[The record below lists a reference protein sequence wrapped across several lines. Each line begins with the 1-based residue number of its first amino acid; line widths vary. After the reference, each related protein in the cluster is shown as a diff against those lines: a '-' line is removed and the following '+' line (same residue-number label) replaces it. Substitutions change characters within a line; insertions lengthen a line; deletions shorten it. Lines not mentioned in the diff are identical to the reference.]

1 VNNFWVSP
9 GYLFGYF
16 CDVEANQLLFLLPE
30 GIFTELALSTNV
42 DKYTKKLQGELVFK
56 LLLHCILSYKDNSL
70 RTMESAYESM
80 AFKLLNGQ
88 AKSEKISFSS
98 ISERLSVIAPAY
110 FEKLYQ
116 LCIEQYG
123 SLLKSPKNGLIRF
136 DSTIVALSGKLLT
149 VGYQIKGGDAEYLKQ
164 LKFTIGFS
172 NLPVA
177 VHFFTE
183 QIYTSEN
190 AALKEAVMS
199 FKPTETSMIR
209 VFDRGITSRNTYDEL
224 TESKIPFISRISL
237 KNKQQA
243 VTENRLKQPVQTD
256 TLTIHSDSWVYLFKS
271 HGVKA
276 KHPVRCIGATGKE
289 TGEELFFVTNIQE
302 LDAEN
307 ITMLYKHRWEIEVF
321 FKFLKQELNF
331 SHLVNRSENGIKV
344 MLYCTMIAAILLLT
358 YKELNGLKGYK
369 IMKQKFI
376 NDLEKSLMKDFVFMC
391 GGDPNKV
398 DTFFK
403 GPPE

>member
-1 VNNFWVSP
+1 MEVS
-9 GYLFGYF
+9 
-16 CDVEANQLLFLLPE
+16 QLLSLLPE
-30 GIFTELALSTNV
+30 NAFSELALSTQV
-42 DKYTKKLQGELVFK
+42 DKYSKKLQGELVFK

-88 AKSEKISFSS
+88 VKSEKISFSS
-98 ISERLSVIAPAY
+98 ISERLSVIESTY

-116 LCIEQYG
+116 LCIEQY
-123 SLLKSPKNGLIRF
+123 SNVLTSPKDALIRF
-136 DSTIVALSGKLLT
+136 DSTIVSLSSKLLT
-149 VGYQIKGGDAEYLKQ
+149 VGYQLKGGDAAHIKQ
-164 LKFTIGFS
+164 LKFTIGYS

-183 QIYTSEN
+183 HIYTSEN
-190 AALKEAVMS
+190 VALKEAVLS
-199 FKPTETSMIR
+199 FKPSETMIR
-209 VFDRGITSRNTYDEL
+209 VFDRGITSRKTYDEF
-224 TESKIPFISRISL
+224 TNSGIPFISRISFKSKRQVVIPNL
-237 KNKQQA
+237 LQ
-243 VTENRLKQPVQTD
+243 QPVQTD
-256 TLTIHSDSWVYLFKS
+256 TLEIYSDSWVYLFS
-271 HGVKA
+271 SSGKA
-276 KHPVRCIGATGKE
+276 KCPVRCIEAARKE
-289 TGEELFFVTNIQE
+289 TGEEIVFITNIKE
-302 LDAEN
+302 LDTAE
-307 ITMLYKHRWEIEVF
+307 ITIFYKYRWDIEVF
-321 FKFLKQELNF
+321 FKFIKQELNF

-376 NDLEKSLMKDFVFMC
+376 DNLEKSLMKDFVILC

-398 DTFFK
+398 DTYLK

>member
-1 VNNFWVSP
+1 VEVS
-9 GYLFGYF
+9 
-16 CDVEANQLLFLLPE
+16 QLLSLLPE
-30 GIFTELALSTNV
+30 GIFSELALSTNV
-42 DKYTKKLQGELVFK
+42 DKYAKKLQGELVFK

-98 ISERLSVIAPAY
+98 ISERLSVIEPAY

-116 LCIEQYG
+116 LCIEQY
-123 SLLKSPKNGLIRF
+123 SSVLTSPKYSLIRF

-149 VGYQIKGGDAEYLKQ
+149 VGYQIKGGDAAHIKQ

-190 AALKEAVMS
+190 VALKEAALT
-199 FKPTETSMIR
+199 FKPTEAMIR
-209 VFDRGITSRNTYDEL
+209 VFDRGITSRKTYDEF
-224 TESKIPFISRISL
+224 TDNGIPFISRISL
-237 KNKQQA
+237 KSKRQA
-243 VTENRLKQPVQTD
+243 VTANHLQQPIQTA
-256 TLTIHSDSWVYLFKS
+256 TLDIYSDSWVYLFGTS
-271 HGVKA
+271 GKA
-276 KHPVRCIGATGKE
+276 KHSIRCIEATRRE
-289 TGEELFFVTNIQE
+289 TGEELIFVTNIKE
-302 LDAEN
+302 LNTEE
-307 ITMLYKHRWEIEVF
+307 ITMLYKYRWDIEVF
-321 FKFLKQELNF
+321 FKFIKQELNF

-344 MLYCTMIAAILLLT
+344 MLYCTMIAAILLLA
-358 YKELNGLKGYK
+358 YKDLNGLKGYK

-376 NDLEKSLMKDFVFMC
+376 DNLEKSLMKDFVILC

-398 DTFFK
+398 DTYLK
-403 GPPE
+403 SPPE

>member
-1 VNNFWVSP
+1 VEVS
-9 GYLFGYF
+9 
-16 CDVEANQLLFLLPE
+16 QLLSLLPE
-30 GIFTELALSTNV
+30 SIFNELALSTNV

-88 AKSEKISFSS
+88 ARSEKISFSS
-98 ISERLSVIAPAY
+98 ISERLSVIEPAY

-123 SLLKSPKNGLIRF
+123 SVLTSPKYPLIRF

-149 VGYQIKGGDAEYLKQ
+149 IGYQIKGGDAAHIKQ

-190 AALKEAVMS
+190 IALKEAVLA
-199 FKPTETSMIR
+199 FKPAEASMIR
-209 VFDRGITSRNTYDEL
+209 VFDRGITSRKTYDEF
-224 TESKIPFISRISL
+224 TDSGIPFISRISL
-237 KNKQQA
+237 KSKLQTA
-243 VTENRLKQPVQTD
+243 TANRLQQPIQTD
-256 TLTIHSDSWVYLFKS
+256 TLNIYSDSWIYLFS
-271 HGVKA
+271 TSGKA
-276 KHPVRCIGATGKE
+276 KQPVRCIRATRRE
-289 TGEELFFVTNIQE
+289 TGEEIVFVTNIKE
-302 LDAEN
+302 LDAVD
-307 ITMLYKHRWEIEVF
+307 IAMFYKYRWDIEVF
-321 FKFLKQELNF
+321 FKFIKQELNF
-331 SHLVNRSENGIKV
+331 SHLINRSENGIKV
-344 MLYCTMIAAILLLT
+344 MLYCTMIAAILLLA
-358 YKELNGLKGYK
+358 YKDLNGLKGYK

-376 NDLEKSLMKDFVFMC
+376 NDLEKSLMKDFVILC

-398 DTFFK
+398 DSYLK